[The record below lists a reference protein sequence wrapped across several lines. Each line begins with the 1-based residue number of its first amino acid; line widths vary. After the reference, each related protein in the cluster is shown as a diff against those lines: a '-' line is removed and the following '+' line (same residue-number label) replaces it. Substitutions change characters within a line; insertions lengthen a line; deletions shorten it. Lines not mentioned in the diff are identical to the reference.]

1 MRALDLTSKRFGRL
15 LVLEKCGH
23 IGKYIA
29 WKCKCDCGNE
39 TVVSVNNL
47 QNGSTNSCGCFAREL
62 SSARRKTHGLTN
74 TALHKT
80 WRNIK
85 TRCYNPNCQKYK
97 NYGGKGILMC
107 DEWLNDFNS
116 FYEWSI
122 KNGWKDGLTIDRIDV
137 DGNYEPSNCRWVDW
151 ETQQRNKS
159 NNIYVEFDGKKVCLK
174 EYAELKGIS
183 YDKVRYDYK
192 KNIVERLRNN

>member
-1 MRALDLTSKRFGRL
+1 MRALDLTGKRFGRL

-29 WKCKCDCGNE
+29 WKCKCACGNE
-39 TVVSVNNL
+39 TIVAVNNL
-47 QNGSTNSCGCFAREL
+47 QNGSTNSCGCLAKEL

-74 TALHKT
+74 TTLHKT
-80 WRNIK
+80 WKNIK

-151 ETQQRNKS
+151 KTQQRNKS
-159 NNIYVEFDGKKVCLK
+159 NNIYVEFNGRKVCLK

-183 YDKVRYDYK
+183 YDKARYEVK
-192 KNIVERLRNN
+192 HCGKVKR